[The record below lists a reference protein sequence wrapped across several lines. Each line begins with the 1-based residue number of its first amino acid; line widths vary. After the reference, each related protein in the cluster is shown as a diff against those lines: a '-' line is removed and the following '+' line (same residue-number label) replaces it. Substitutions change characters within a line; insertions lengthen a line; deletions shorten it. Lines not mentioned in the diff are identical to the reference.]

1 MTEGKRYVKWDTDI
15 CRLLPGNHTYVS
27 CSHHFYW
34 PNRGPWPAQLQ
45 VWWGGRT
52 FMCTWKEQN
61 FYVLNCPRF
70 QLNLSHI
77 VEAISWYLLGQG
89 FAQALSSKF
98 FSLKFYSFFFPLFAF
113 SPTQIFIKSQLEVR
127 HYMTRSEEW
136 GIQSHDLNDLEVL
149 IQWRNL
155 WNIVFVYACV
165 YVHMLMCTENLVRGM
180 GNKGIILKMTFRSSP
195 NWSWVHIKRPGMS
208 TGQLC
213 DSKNYLA
220 VTKLLSL
227 ERLNHW
233 HIHDWSIHCYLWWD
247 IWGLKILSAF

>member
-1 MTEGKRYVKWDTDI
+1 MTEEKRYVKWDTDI

-34 PNRGPWPAQLQ
+34 SNRGPWPAQLQ

-52 FMCTWKEQN
+52 LMCTWKEQN

-89 FAQALSSKF
+89 FVQALSSKF

-127 HYMTRSEEW
+127 HYMTRSEEYKVMILMTLMSW
-136 GIQSHDLNDLEVL
+136 YNEEIYGISCLCMH
-149 IQWRNL
+149 
-155 WNIVFVYACV
+155 VY
-165 YVHMLMCTENLVRGM
+165 MCTCSCVLR
-180 GNKGIILKMTFRSSP
+180 T
-195 NWSWVHIKRPGMS
+195 
-208 TGQLC
+208 
-213 DSKNYLA
+213 
-220 VTKLLSL
+220 
-227 ERLNHW
+227 
-233 HIHDWSIHCYLWWD
+233 
-247 IWGLKILSAF
+247 